1 MLKNNGSRRLLQGFD
16 IIILIAVLAV
26 TGCVYFFTHHTES
39 GKSAVVTVDGKTERV
54 LDLSVDT
61 TVQLDTEPRVTLIV
75 KNGTVRFA
83 DALCPDKICE
93 RTGALK
99 NAGDTAACIPAK
111 TVVTV
116 TGERSVDAVVY

>member
-1 MLKNNGSRRLLQGFD
+1 MKNDGSRRLLQRFD
-16 IIILIAVLAV
+16 IAVITAVLAV
-26 TGCVYFFTHHTES
+26 AALAFFCTRHTDR
-39 GKSAVVTVDGKTERV
+39 GTYATVTVNGKTERV

>member
-16 IIILIAVLAV
+16 IFILIAVLAV
-26 TGCVYFFTHHTES
+26 TGCVYFFTRHTES

-61 TVQLDTEPRVTLIV
+61 TVQFDTDPRVTLIV
-75 KNGTVRFA
+75 ENGTVRFA

-116 TGERSVDAVVY
+116 TGERAVDAVVY